1 MAHKNTLSVSTEV
14 AKRLDVTC
22 RKGDTFALTINAKDS
37 TGTPIDFNVFNDMKW
52 EVRPTD
58 EDTGV
63 PVLKFLFPSDFD
75 TTVVGS
81 LTITKEAID
90 MAAVESGVYVYDF
103 ELTDQNNK
111 TTTWF
116 YGIFKINDDVSIG

>member
-1 MAHKNTLSVSTEV
+1 MAHKNTLSVSTDV
-14 AKRLDVTC
+14 AKRLDITC
-22 RKGDTFALTINAKDS
+22 RKGDTFALTINATDS
-37 TGTPIDFNVFNDMKW
+37 TGTPIDFNVFVDMKF

-63 PVLKFLFPSDFD
+63 PVLKFIFNSDYD
-75 TTVVGS
+75 VTALGS
-81 LTITKEAID
+81 LTIMKDAAD
-90 MAAVESGVYVYDF
+90 MAAVEAGIYVYDF